1 MTTLDQFFIAEAT
14 EYEFKTAVETGKP
27 RSGLKMVGAF
37 ANGVGG
43 SICFGDF

>member
-1 MTTLDQFFIAEAT
+1 MKTLDQFFIAEAT